1 MPSEFLPGLWVA
13 SYFFGYKYSAKSKE
27 DEGKPAILTNLQDFA
42 KSKEDEGKPAI
53 LTNLQDYPW
62 DKSSKKS
69 MPIEVQQFKELDEYV
84 LKQVDVKDSMENLVS
99 ALLKKAH
106 SDLEKVRAIW
116 MWTCHNIEYD
126 VKAYHTEAKWITEPA
141 EIFQFR
147 KCVCS
152 GYAAFFG
159 KMCSIAGIECKKLS
173 GFAKGKKKLKGFKNP
188 NHSWNAVYLD
198 GRWHL
203 LDSTWGSGYVTN
215 SSSKFV
221 FCYNE
226 FYFLTHPAFFI
237 DNHFPEDPKWQLLK
251 PALTLEQYADD
262 VQ

>member
-53 LTNLQDYPW
+53 LTNLQGFPDAGKRAPLPGEQISFAGGRQGQYG
-62 DKSSKKS
+62 KS
-69 MPIEVQQFKELDEYV
+69 
-84 LKQVDVKDSMENLVS
+84 
-99 ALLKKAH
+99 
-106 SDLEKVRAIW
+106 
-116 MWTCHNIEYD
+116 EYD